1 MLKPGL
7 YRHYK
12 GNLYR
17 LLFLA
22 RHTESMENMVIY
34 QDAKDSDKIWAR
46 PAYMWEEAV
55 KTDGK
60 MVRRFEYVGEE
71 ADER

>member
-46 PAYMWEEAV
+46 PAAMWEETV
-55 KTDGK
+55 RIDGK
-60 MVRRFEYVGEE
+60 EIPRFEFLSGGEE
-71 ADER
+71 